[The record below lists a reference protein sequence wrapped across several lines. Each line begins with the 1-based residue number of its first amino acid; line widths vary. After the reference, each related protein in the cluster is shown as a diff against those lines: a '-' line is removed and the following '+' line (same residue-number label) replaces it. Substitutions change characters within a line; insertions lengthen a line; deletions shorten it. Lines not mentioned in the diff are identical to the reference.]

1 MNEITK
7 TPPART
13 PANRLPLTEGGPMG
27 WLRGEID
34 RLFDDFGRPG
44 QSIFSF
50 APRIVGPVPALELT
64 DDGKAYQLTA
74 ELPGLTDKD
83 VNIEVADGVLTI
95 SGEKKEE
102 SERKDDGFLLSERR
116 YGSFKRQI
124 SLPADVDADAIKAKF
139 QHGVLSLT
147 LGKDEKAAE
156 RSRKIA
162 IES

>member
-7 TPPART
+7 TPPALT
-13 PANRLPLTEGGPMG
+13 PANRLPMAEGGPVG

-50 APRIVGPVPALELT
+50 APRILRPVPALELT

-83 VNIEVADGVLTI
+83 VNIEVAVGVLTI
-95 SGEKKEE
+95 SDVRKEE

-116 YGSFKRQI
+116 YNSFKRQI
-124 SLPADVDADAIKAKF
+124 SLPPEVDADAIKARF
-139 QHGVLSLT
+139 QHGVLSLA
-147 LGKDEKAAE
+147 LGKDEKAAD

>member
-1 MNEITK
+1 MNEMIK

-13 PANRLPLTEGGPMG
+13 PANSLSLAEDGPMG

-34 RLFDDFGRPG
+34 RLFDDLG
-44 QSIFSF
+44 
-50 APRIVGPVPALELT
+50 GPVPALELT
-64 DDGKAYQLTA
+64 DGGKAYRLTA
-74 ELPGLTDKD
+74 ELPGLADKD
-83 VNIEVADGVLTI
+83 VQIEVADGVLTI
-95 SGEKKEE
+95 SGEKREE
-102 SERKDDGFLLSERR
+102 SEHKDDGFLLSERR

-124 SLPADVDADAIKAKF
+124 ALPADVDADAIKAKF
-139 QHGVLSLT
+139 KHGVLSLT

>member
-13 PANRLPLTEGGPMG
+13 PANRLPLAEAGPMG

-102 SERKDDGFLLSERR
+102 GERKDDGFLLSERR